1 MFERILENPQESH
14 SEILKILKDHL
25 WNVEKNPWKSWRIS
39 ENPVKKSWEILK
51 DRFWNVWKNP
61 EKSFRIVFWKV
72 WKNPFLEDFIK
83 RILKNPWETDRWIV
97 ILSGRSCSG
106 DWWDRR
112 GPCRGSRRWKVPE
125 FRMLRNSAAAYGPSP
140 PQGSATATKWSLEI
154 LMAAPFLITTTTT
167 FMKYIK
173 LHLFW
178 NQKKNR
184 KKSWKN
190 SLKSLKR

>member
-1 MFERILENPQESH
+1 MKESWKILQDRFLKSLKKSF
-14 SEILKILKDHL
+14 SEIKI
-25 WNVEKNPWKSWRIS
+25 
-39 ENPVKKSWEILK
+39 
-51 DRFWNVWKNP
+51 
-61 EKSFRIVFWKV
+61 SFCM
-72 WKNPFLEDFIK
+72 EDFIK

-125 FRMLRNSAAAYGPSP
+125 FRMLRNSAAACGPSP

-167 FMKYIK
+167 TTFMKYIK

-184 KKSWKN
+184 KKSWKTHWN
-190 SLKSLKR
+190 R